1 MNFIVDAD
9 AIFDFFKGKSEL
21 FHFFD
26 DTEHIFVSCVTV
38 GELNYRARIEQ
49 SEKNIMEIAN
59 DFVHLLHIVN
69 IDEQIALEYG
79 KLKVDYPSLQ
89 DNKLWLCATAIVKDF
104 VLITNDE
111 EYINITE
118 LVTKRV

>member
-21 FHFFD
+21 FHFFY
-26 DTEHIFVSCVTV
+26 DTENIFVSCVTV

>member
-9 AIFDFFKGKSEL
+9 TIFDFFKGKSEL

-26 DTEHIFVSCVTV
+26 DTENIFVSCVTV

-89 DNKLWLCATAIVKDF
+89 DNKLWLCATAIVKNF

>member
-9 AIFDFFKGKSEL
+9 TIFDFFKGKSEL

-26 DTEHIFVSCVTV
+26 DTGNIFVSCVTV

-49 SEKNIMEIAN
+49 SEKNIVEIAN

>member
-1 MNFIVDAD
+1 
-9 AIFDFFKGKSEL
+9 
-21 FHFFD
+21 
-26 DTEHIFVSCVTV
+26 
-38 GELNYRARIEQ
+38 
-49 SEKNIMEIAN
+49 MEIAN

-89 DNKLWLCATAIVKDF
+89 DNKRWLCATAIVKDF

>member
-9 AIFDFFKGKSEL
+9 TIFDFFKGKSEL

-26 DTEHIFVSCVTV
+26 DTENIFVSYVTV

>member
-9 AIFDFFKGKSEL
+9 TIFDFFKGKSEL

-26 DTEHIFVSCVTV
+26 DTGNIFVSCVTV

>member
-9 AIFDFFKGKSEL
+9 TIFDFFKGKSEL

-26 DTEHIFVSCVTV
+26 DTEKIFVSCVTV

-49 SEKNIMEIAN
+49 SEKNIVEIAN

>member
-9 AIFDFFKGKSEL
+9 TIFDFFKGKSEL

-26 DTEHIFVSCVTV
+26 DTGNIFVSCVTV

-49 SEKNIMEIAN
+49 SEKNIVEIAN
-59 DFVHLLHIVN
+59 DFIHLLHIVN